1 MHKNSIF
8 FRYRGDSFGS
18 RFLSR
23 QAYQDAVNHVF
34 EKRNDYCFRNYQV
47 LRVFI
52 KHNGITRNNI
62 VANTLFYRVVR
73 VIPQKYHV

>member
-1 MHKNSIF
+1 MF

-62 VANTLFYRVVR
+62 EANTLFYRVVR